1 MPGYPVGEEDPSP
14 KKKTGSART
23 SKKSKR
29 RNVIHYLDWSGEQ
42 EPVDSSPVKVRE
54 QQALVLEI
62 GDEASPEFARDAMVA
77 VPSSASLGSSPYLDY
92 QTRDAPSENCT
103 AAPGV
108 VPLPDDQ
115 DEDACTPE
123 PHPPMTSEDGRGNV
137 EFQRAQ
143 EGQKADDWPSENMR
157 PNAQSLRYGGYP
169 AQPAPQNRNTPLVSG
184 RLQNTSKLGAVNFY
198 LLALYNGKL
207 TLFGTSGNGTNW
219 GFGAAVNGA
228 PGLPNVQ
235 PSQTGAGASSFAQ
248 RVGGSQPAAPLDLS

>member
-143 EGQKADDWPSENMR
+143 EEQKADDWPSENMR

-207 TLFGTSGNGTNW
+207 TLFEL
-219 GFGAAVNGA
+219 V
-228 PGLPNVQ
+228 
-235 PSQTGAGASSFAQ
+235 
-248 RVGGSQPAAPLDLS
+248 R